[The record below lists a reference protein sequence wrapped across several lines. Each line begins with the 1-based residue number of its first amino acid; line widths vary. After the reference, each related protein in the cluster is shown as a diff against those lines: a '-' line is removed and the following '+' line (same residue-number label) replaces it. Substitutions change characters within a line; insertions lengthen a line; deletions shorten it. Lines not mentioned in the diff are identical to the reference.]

1 MKNVAKNS
9 IKVVTG
15 IKAGGLSTAN
25 HSRSLSV
32 RSAVKAGGLTNN
44 HSRSLSVRSA
54 VKAGGLS
61 TANHNRSLSAVR

>member
-32 RSAVKAGGLTNN
+32 RSAVKAGGL
-44 HSRSLSVRSA
+44 
-54 VKAGGLS
+54 S